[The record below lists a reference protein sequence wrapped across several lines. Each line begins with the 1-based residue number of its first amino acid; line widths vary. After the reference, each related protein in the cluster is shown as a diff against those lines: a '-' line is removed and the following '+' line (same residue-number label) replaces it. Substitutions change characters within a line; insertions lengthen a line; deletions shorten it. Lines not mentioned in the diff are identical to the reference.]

1 MHGTE
6 LVEPPAARTRRLHM
20 QNLQVHYNTP
30 EILPSGHHY
39 TVFVLH
45 PSLTTFDTNCAC
57 TRHPGRMPLT
67 GLRIGARVFLAAFNF
82 VCLKPT
88 VGTFVRAELSV
99 VLAERSEGMS
109 GGVLFGEVFCNL
121 DLST

>member
-1 MHGTE
+1 MD
-6 LVEPPAARTRRLHM
+6 
-20 QNLQVHYNTP
+20 LQVHYNTP
-30 EILPSGHHY
+30 ETLPSGHHY

-45 PSLTTFDTNCAC
+45 SLTTLDTNCAY
-57 TRHPGRMPLT
+57 TRHPGRMPLA

-82 VCLKPT
+82 VCLNPT
-88 VGTFVRAELSV
+88 VGTFVRADLSV